1 MRAVKQK
8 TEKRKAQIGEATM
21 EAIAEKGLSD
31 LSVADVA
38 RRVGIVPSGIYRHY
52 PGKDALIDAALDA
65 IEARHEREAQAVKH
79 EAGGNAVA
87 QLRTLFSE
95 HLDMIQANAA
105 IPRVVFGRDLHAGH
119 PGRRER
125 LLKIFARYQ
134 QRVASIIEQGQ
145 REGCFRKDLDPL
157 AAARLFL
164 GLVQPSAFLWSL
176 SDGKLNVKA
185 QAEAA
190 WPLLLRAICS
200 GASPRGA
207 VHENDHFPH

>member
-1 MRAVKQK
+1 MRAVKQG
-8 TEKRKAQIGEATM
+8 TAARKAQIAEATL
-21 EAIAEKGLSD
+21 EAIAEKGLAD

-38 RRVGIVPSGIYRHY
+38 RRVGLVPSGIYRHY

-79 EAGGNAVA
+79 DVGGNAVA
-87 QLRTLFSE
+87 QLQTLFSE

-119 PGRRER
+119 PGRRKR
-125 LLKIFARYQ
+125 LLAIFARYQ
-134 QRVASIIEQGQ
+134 KRVAAIIAQGQ
-145 REGCFRKDLDPL
+145 REGCFRKDVDPL

-176 SDGKLNVKA
+176 SDGKLDVKA
-185 QAEAA
+185 QAEAT
-190 WPLLLRAICS
+190 WPLFLCAIGS
-200 GASPRGA
+200 GASHRGA
-207 VHENDHFPH
+207 RS